1 MKVKL
6 LLLATVFC
14 SYIVFVPMI
23 ASQGSFTSSVS
34 ESLKGSVGIFSLCG
48 GEALYGGG
56 TIVGTNG
63 EILTVAHIVPN
74 TGCDVV
80 VKKQDS
86 SKVYGARIIRIDSA
100 RDLALI
106 SVDTKTE
113 NAVYLAEKKLDTGET
128 IFTVG
133 APSRLQGSVTKGIV
147 SNTEVETPA
156 TPGAIVYDIT
166 VLPGSSG
173 GGVFNEEGELAGV
186 IKAKLATSDNGSTL
200 AIGIRR
206 QAIEDFLKESMP
218 NENNTRKVF

>member
-23 ASQGSFTSSVS
+23 ANQGSFASSVH
-34 ESLKGSVGIFSLCG
+34 ESLKGSVGVFSVCG

-56 TIVGTNG
+56 TIVGKKG
-63 EILTVAHIVPN
+63 EILTVSHIVPN
-74 TGCDVV
+74 TECDVV
-80 VKKQDS
+80 VKTPDNTQ
-86 SKVYGARIIRIDSA
+86 VFGARVVKIDA
-100 RDLALI
+100 VKDLALI
-106 SVDTKTE
+106 TIDKPTE
-113 NAVYLAEKKLDTGET
+113 TVVSLAGRKLAAGET

-147 SNTEVETPA
+147 SNTDVETPS
-156 TPGAIVYDIT
+156 TPGAIIYDIT

-186 IKAKLATSDNGSTL
+186 IKAKLASPDTGSTL
-200 AIGIRR
+200 AVGIRR
-206 QAIEDFLKESMP
+206 QAIVDFLKESMP
-218 NENNTRKVF
+218 NEDYSRKMF

>member
-23 ASQGSFTSSVS
+23 ASFGNFSNAVQ
-34 ESLKGSVGIFSLCG
+34 ESLKGSVGVFSVCG

-56 TIVGTNG
+56 TIVGKNG

-74 TGCDVV
+74 SDCDVV
-80 VKKQDS
+80 VKTTDNT
-86 SKVYGARIIRIDSA
+86 KVLGARVIKVDPI

-113 NAVYLAEKKLDTGET
+113 NTVYLAGRKLNTGET

-147 SNTEVETPA
+147 SNTEVETPS
-156 TPGAIVYDIT
+156 TPGAIIYDIT

-186 IKAKLATSDNGSTL
+186 IKAKLTTADNGSTL
-200 AIGIRR
+200 AVGIRR
-206 QAIEDFLKESMP
+206 QAIVDFLKESMP
-218 NENNTRKVF
+218 NENYTRKVF

>member
-23 ASQGSFTSSVS
+23 ASMGNFSNSVQ
-34 ESLKGSVGIFSLCG
+34 ESLKGSVGVFSVCG

-56 TIVGTNG
+56 TIVGKNG
-63 EILTVAHIVPN
+63 EILTVSHIVPRQD
-74 TGCDVV
+74 CDVV
-80 VKKQDS
+80 VKTTDS
-86 SKVYGARIIRIDSA
+86 AKIYGARIVKIDPV

-106 SVDTKTE
+106 SVDAETE
-113 NAVYLAEKKLDTGET
+113 NVVYLAGRKLNTGET
-128 IFTVG
+128 IFTVS

-156 TPGAIVYDIT
+156 TPGAIIYDIT

-186 IKAKLATSDNGSTL
+186 IKAKLTTVDSGSTL
-200 AIGIRR
+200 AVGIRR
-206 QAIEDFLKESMP
+206 QAIVDFLKESMP
-218 NENNTRKVF
+218 NENYTRKVF